1 MKSEA
6 IFPNHANVDLPF
18 VIHAIGSAQKQIRRK
33 RDEGNVNTQIIY
45 GESGE
50 GRLTVDGK
58 TYDILPGTCFFLPR
72 GVPHDYWPVGEKEWR
87 TNWLCFE
94 GSCLDKTLENLG
106 LQCACVVELPD
117 PTRMDALFKNI
128 MSELHADH
136 VFGQLRASSH
146 VYRLLTELHLIK
158 REQIEQQFRK
168 TPKLD
173 PVLEYIEAHVSDVIT
188 LEELAAQMNLTPQ
201 HFCRVFKDAVGE
213 RPFQYILKRRIQISK
228 RYLVR
233 PEMRI
238 SEVGQKVG
246 IENSSYF
253 CYNFKRLE
261 GMTPTEFRAMY
272 AE

>member
-1 MKSEA
+1 MRPEA
-6 IFPNHANVDLPF
+6 VFPNHANVELPF
-18 VIHAIGSAQKQIRRK
+18 VIHAIGSVQKQMRRK

-50 GRLTVDGK
+50 GKLTVDGR
-58 TYDILPGTCFFLPR
+58 TYDIAPGTCFYLPK
-72 GVPHDYWPVGEKEWR
+72 GVPHDYWPVGEEEWY
-87 TNWLCFE
+87 TNWLCFD
-94 GSCLDKTLENLG
+94 GSCLEQTLENLG
-106 LQCACVVELPD
+106 LMTACVVELPD
-117 PTRMDALFKNI
+117 PTRFDALFKNI
-128 MSELHADH
+128 FSELHADH
-136 VFGQLRASSH
+136 VFGQLRASPY

-158 REQIEQQFRK
+158 REQIEQQYHR

-173 PVLEYIEAHVSDVIT
+173 PVLEYIEQHLAEVIT
-188 LEELAAQMNLTPQ
+188 LEELAAQMSLTPQ

-213 RPFQYILKRRIQISK
+213 RPFQYILKRRIQTSK

-238 SEVGQKVG
+238 AEVGQKVG